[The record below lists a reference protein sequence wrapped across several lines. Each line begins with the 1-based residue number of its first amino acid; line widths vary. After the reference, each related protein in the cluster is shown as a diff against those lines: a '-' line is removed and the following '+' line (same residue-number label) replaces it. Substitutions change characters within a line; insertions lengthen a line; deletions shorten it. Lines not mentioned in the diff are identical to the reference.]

1 MKSPDSRFKALRFQQ
16 VAFASVLIG
25 IIASC
30 SPPPPVEL
38 QGLPDWR
45 CSLGLAATTGS
56 GRASGDITLRKNSE
70 VRNGSFDL
78 KIDRSGLV
86 QADFYGPL
94 GISIASLHADSL
106 VGKIAIQDT
115 VFSFG
120 LNQTM
125 NGFPPGL
132 GNGLTFVEFLDLV
145 LGKIPVMATENL
157 CKTQADSVV
166 RKRNTIYALWKT
178 DTVEMRLEI
187 NNKTRK
193 IVSAGFNFYKQAPFW
208 QLRMGSFHKGIAH
221 KIRFRVNDENYFSI
235 NYKKVT
241 FNE

>member
-1 MKSPDSRFKALRFQQ
+1 MKSPDPRFKALRFQQ
-16 VAFASVLIG
+16 AVFTAALIG

-30 SPPPPVEL
+30 SPPPPLEL
-38 QGLPDWR
+38 QGLSDWR
-45 CSLGLAATTGS
+45 CSLGKAAATRS

-70 VRNGSFDL
+70 IHNGSFDL
-78 KIDRSGLV
+78 KIDRLGLV

-106 VGKIAIQDT
+106 GGKIAIQDT

-125 NGFPPGL
+125 NIVPFGW

-145 LGKIPVMATENL
+145 LGKIPVMAMEIL
-157 CKTQADSVV
+157 CKDQPDSLI

-193 IVSAGFNFYKQAPFW
+193 IISAVFNFYKQVPFR
-208 QLRMGSFHKGIAH
+208 QLRMASFHKGIAH